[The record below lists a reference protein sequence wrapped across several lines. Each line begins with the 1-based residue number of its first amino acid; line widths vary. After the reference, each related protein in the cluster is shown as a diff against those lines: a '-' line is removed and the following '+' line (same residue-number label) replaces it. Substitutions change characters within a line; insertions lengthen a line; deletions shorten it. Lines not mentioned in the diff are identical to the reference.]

1 MTASPFATL
10 GAHLR
15 HALAGSLLLLAA
27 LAPARAES
35 PPDILT
41 PVSYATNVDLA
52 AQIATFAIRFDR
64 APDFFTLDEFERPA
78 DQFQFWTDTV
88 SLDPIQS
95 TYAGILG
102 TGPLGTQMMVT
113 TTAIPVNNQLSYV
126 WPQLITD
133 PGPKDPGGW
142 GSIEAYAGYT
152 LVGDTV
158 SFDVP
163 LALLRAPDGH
173 FNYAFQTARYGL
185 GGAVSYFGVSGEE
198 YTLPC
203 VPEPAHAGMLGAG
216 MLLLAGAARRGRRQ
230 R

>member
-1 MTASPFATL
+1 MTANPIHTL
-10 GAHLR
+10 RSHLR
-15 HALAGSLLLLAA
+15 YALAGGMLLVA

-35 PPDILT
+35 PPGIIT
-41 PVSYATNVDLA
+41 PVSYASTVDRA

-64 APDFFTLDEFERPA
+64 APDFVTSDEFERPA

-102 TGPLGTQMMVT
+102 NGPLGTQMMVT
-113 TTAIPVNNQLSYV
+113 TTSVPVNNQLSYV

-142 GSIEAYAGYT
+142 GSIEAYAGYA
-152 LVGDTV
+152 LAGKTV

-163 LALLRAPDGH
+163 LALLHAPDGH
-173 FNYAFQTARYGL
+173 FNYVFETYRYAL
-185 GGAVSYFGVSGEE
+185 GGYMDYFGVSGED

-216 MLLLAGAARRGRRQ
+216 MLLLAGASRRGRRQ